1 MPVRTILV
9 GTGALVALYLLV
21 SHATDAGKLLG
32 AVGTA
37 YTGGV
42 RTLQGR

>member
-1 MPVRTILV
+1 ML
-9 GTGALVALYLLV
+9 GTALTYTAGLIVVYLLV

-32 AVGTA
+32 AGSSA
-37 YTGGV
+37 YNSGV

>member
-1 MPVRTILV
+1 MRTVLV
-9 GTGALVALYLLV
+9 YTGGLIAIYLLV
-21 SHATDAGKLLG
+21 SHATEAGKLLTSAG
-32 AVGTA
+32 SV